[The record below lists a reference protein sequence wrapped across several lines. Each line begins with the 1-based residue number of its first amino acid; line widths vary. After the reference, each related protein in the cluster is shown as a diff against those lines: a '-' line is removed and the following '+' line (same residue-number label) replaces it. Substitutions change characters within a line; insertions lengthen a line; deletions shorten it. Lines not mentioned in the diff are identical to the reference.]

1 MSRAKVISQIE
12 VLPAGELGRR
22 RGWTD
27 AEKVRIVEESYRGH
41 RQGSAVARK
50 YRIARGLLT
59 QWRRA
64 YRKGLLEGSPL
75 AFSPVEIAPPPL
87 DAVVDEVSKRIEIT
101 VANGRRLSVSPTIDD
116 DSLARLLRVLERA

>member
-1 MSRAKVISQIE
+1 MSCSKVISQIE

-22 RGWTD
+22 RSWTD

-50 YRIARGLLT
+50 YGIARGLLT

-64 YRKGLLEGSPL
+64 YRKGLLEGSPVG
-75 AFSPVEIAPPPL
+75 FSPVEIAPLPRN
-87 DAVVDEVSKRIEIT
+87 AAVDEVGERIEIT
-101 VANGRRLSVSPTIDD
+101 VANGRRLRVSLKIDD
-116 DSLARLLRVLERA
+116 DSLGRLLRVLERS

>member
-1 MSRAKVISQIE
+1 MSCSKVISQIE
-12 VLPAGELGRR
+12 VLPAGALGRR

-50 YRIARGLLT
+50 YGIARGLLT

-64 YRKGLLEGSPL
+64 YRKGLLEGSPV
-75 AFSPVEIAPPPL
+75 AFSPVEFARLPR
-87 DAVVDEVSKRIEIT
+87 DTVANEASERIEIIL
-101 VANGRRLSVSPTIDD
+101 ANGRRRAIGASLNSDT
-116 DSLARLLRVLERA
+116 LARLVQVLERA